1 MSKNPWMNK
10 TSDVFGSHQKT
21 DIDSHL
27 ALIRRKIQERCS
39 TTTELIQTIRRNKIS
54 DSIHVT
60 PNEFRFTLIK
70 FGIIFDQVRQVLG
83 FYLSLPCIYPVLTC
97 LNLYCIYPSLS
108 SHWSIKSSMCS
119 TLTRA
124 APWTSTNSLCGS

>member
-39 TTTELIQTIRRNKIS
+39 TTNELIQTIRRSKIS

-60 PNEFRFTLIK
+60 PNEFRFTLI
-70 FGIIFDQVRQVLG
+70 
-83 FYLSLPCIYPVLTC
+83 
-97 LNLYCIYPSLS
+97 
-108 SHWSIKSSMCS
+108 
-119 TLTRA
+119 
-124 APWTSTNSLCGS
+124 NSDI